1 MASLRELRRKV
12 KSVKSTQQITKA
24 MKLVAAARLNKA
36 QERIL
41 AARPYA
47 KRMEHLLEELAYI
60 EAHRTDFHAK
70 ASHPFLIARQG
81 QRFDLVVVTADRGL
95 CGGFN
100 ANVIRKAVQ
109 TLKEAITKQQTVKLW
124 VVGRKG
130 RDYFRRFNIPIEKE
144 YVNFFHRLGFQQAE
158 VLGKNLIKTF
168 LETDTREIMFLYN
181 EFKSR
186 IQSQLVL
193 KSMLPVLEVPA
204 VKAEQDF
211 LYEPSHQQIIDE
223 LMPRYF
229 TAQIYRILL
238 ESQSAELAAR
248 MTAMESATN
257 NAKELIYSLTLNMNK
272 VRQAAITKELSEIVS
287 GADALQMN

>member
-1 MASLRELRRKV
+1 MASIRELRSKV

-41 AARPYA
+41 SARPYA
-47 KRMEHLLEELAYI
+47 NRMETLLQGLAYI
-60 EAHRTDFHAK
+60 SANNETAEIDAT
-70 ASHPFLIARQG
+70 HPFLTPREG
-81 QRFDLVVVTADRGL
+81 NRVDLVVVTADRGL

-100 ANVIRKAVQ
+100 ANVIRRAVQ
-109 TLKEAITKQQTVKLW
+109 VYRERREKGEEIHLW

-144 YVNFFHRLGFQQAE
+144 YVNFFQRLNFQQAE
-158 VLGKNLIKTF
+158 VLGKDLEDVF
-168 LETDTREIMFLYN
+168 LNTKTREILFLYN

-186 IQSQLVL
+186 IQSNLTL
-193 KSMLPVLEVPA
+193 KQMLPIVAVPEVKPS
-204 VKAEQDF
+204 QDF
-211 LYEPSHQQIIDE
+211 IYEPNKQQILDE

-229 TAQIYRILL
+229 NAQIFRILL

-248 MTAMESATN
+248 MTAMDSATN
-257 NAKELIYSLTLNMNK
+257 NAKDLIYSLTLTMNK
-272 VRQAAITKELSEIVS
+272 VRQASITKELSEIVS
-287 GADALQMN
+287 GAEALQTN